1 MPQTKPFDPPATESP
16 PISIL
21 SSSTPIQSIPSIDDA
36 ADLGRIFSILGDP
49 RGKKAQVLYLLCGE
63 RLSVRELAEKMSWNI
78 GGLSQWLTRLHLAG
92 IVISEQDGHK
102 KIYRLTEGIIPQLA
116 ERLNRIFTTGDG
128 SNGRAEV

>member
-1 MPQTKPFDPPATESP
+1 MPQTKTYDPPATESP
-16 PISIL
+16 PLL
-21 SSSTPIQSIPSIDDA
+21 STSLIESSTPSIDDA

-63 RLSVRELAEKMSWNI
+63 RLSVRELAERMSWNI

-128 SNGRAEV
+128 SNGRTEV

>member
-1 MPQTKPFDPPATESP
+1 MPQAKPYDPPATESP
-16 PISIL
+16 PLLSTSIE
-21 SSSTPIQSIPSIDDA
+21 SSIPSIDDA

-63 RLSVRELAEKMSWNI
+63 RLSVRELAERMSWNI

-128 SNGRAEV
+128 NGRTEV